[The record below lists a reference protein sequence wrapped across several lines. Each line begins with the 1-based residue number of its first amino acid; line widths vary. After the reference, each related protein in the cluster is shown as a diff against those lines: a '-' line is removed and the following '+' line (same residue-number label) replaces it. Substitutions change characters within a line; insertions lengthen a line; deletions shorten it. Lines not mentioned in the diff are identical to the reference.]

1 MGKSLMGRS
10 SLVLALLC
18 TAIALLVGGCG
29 KSGSG
34 GSSGGSSA
42 GSAATEEAEAPA
54 PKTNELVISSF
65 GGSWGNA
72 IQKGFIDDF
81 EKQTGIQVKLLS
93 TDEPA
98 KSKLAIESG
107 NNPPEDIVDYDYG
120 TAVSLQKDGL
130 LAPVD
135 YSELDPSI
143 RSQVPSSY
151 LKPYAEGWGGF
162 AIALCYDKQQ
172 FAADPPKSWAD
183 FWNFSK
189 YPGGRGMV
197 SWPVQPQPEFGLLA
211 AGVPVNKLYPLDIPK
226 AMEQIKALQPHVPKF
241 VESPATL
248 QQQMIDGTTT
258 MSACFA
264 NRAAALIA
272 SGEENLGIEYNDA
285 RLIDDYFMVWKN
297 APNRANAM
305 KFLAFVLKPEEQ
317 AKWAKI
323 GYTVPVN
330 TAALEEL
337 PESVSSKLPAPGEA
351 FPSND
356 TYYTEETEGKTN
368 QELIIEE
375 WNSQIGL

>member
-1 MGKSLMGRS
+1 MTKGLKGRWPLS
-10 SLVLALLC
+10 VAIVLLC
-18 TAIALLVGGCG
+18 IAAGLLVSACG
-29 KSGSG
+29 KS
-34 GSSGGSSA
+34 SSGGGESSTT
-42 GSAATEEAEAPA
+42 AATETEKEEPA
-54 PKTNELVISSF
+54 AKTDELVISSF

-81 EKQTGIQVKLLS
+81 EKQTGIHVKLLS

-107 NNPPEDIVDYDYG
+107 NAPPEDIVDYDYG
-120 TAVSLQKDGL
+120 TAVSLEKEGL
-130 LAPVD
+130 LAPIEYGEV
-135 YSELDPSI
+135 EPNTL
-143 RSQVPSSY
+143 SQVPAQY
-151 LKPYAEGWGGF
+151 RQKYAEGWGGF
-162 AIALCYDKQQ
+162 AIALCYDKNK
-172 FAADPPKSWAD
+172 FASDPPKSWAD

-248 QQQMIDGTTT
+248 QQQMVDGTTT

-272 SGEENLGIEYNDA
+272 SGEENLGIEFNDA

-297 APNRANAM
+297 APNKANAM
-305 KFLAFVLKPEEQ
+305 KFLAFVLKAEEQ

-337 PESVSSKLPAPGEA
+337 PESVKENLPKPGEA

-356 TYYTEETEGKTN
+356 TYYTEETNGKTN